1 MSHVRST
8 LISAG
13 ALPVDIHAVAT
24 NARAEDDE
32 LNFLRELI
40 YVAAD
45 WVENYTR
52 RCLITATWTLKL
64 DQWNDE
70 RYVRPSKYTA
80 WDGRHEMAIFV
91 PRPPLGSVTSIQYID
106 DDGNTQTLATSK
118 YRVDTASTPGRIT
131 VAYNETLPSIREVTG
146 AVTITHTAGYGA
158 TYESVPIAIRHAIAM
173 LATDLYDKRNATG
186 CGEGEVFFGVSRL
199 LAPYVLDVYA

>member
-8 LISAG
+8 LLSAG
-13 ALPVDIHAVAT
+13 PLPVDIHQVAT

-45 WVENYTR
+45 WVENYTH
-52 RCLITATWTLKL
+52 RCLITSTWTLTM
-64 DQWNDE
+64 DHWSDP
-70 RYVRPSKYTA
+70 RYVRSSVYTD
-80 WDGRHEMAIFV
+80 WRSRHEMCIAV
-91 PRPPLGSVTSIQYID
+91 PMPPLGSVASIQYID
-106 DDGNTQTLATSK
+106 EDGNTQTLDTSK

-131 VAYNETLPSIREVTG
+131 VAYNQTLPNLRDVTG
-146 AVTITHTAGYGA
+146 AVTVTHTAGYGA
-158 TYESVPIAIRHAIAM
+158 TYESIPIAIRHAIAM

-186 CGEGEVFFGVSRL
+186 CGEGEVYFGVSRL
-199 LAPYVLDVYA
+199 LSPYVLDVFA